1 MIYIGQL
8 LEEPNVKNEDIINY
22 YNDGKSITI
31 DDLIMY
37 KNAIFKNSKMK
48 WLVQGNVTKEEV
60 LELVEESSKILEIDI
75 NKEKTGKFAIT
86 RLI

>member
-8 LEEPNVKNEDIINY
+8 LEEPNIKNEDIINY

-60 LELVEESSKILEIDI
+60 LELVEESSKFQ
-75 NKEKTGKFAIT
+75 K
-86 RLI
+86 LI

>member
-60 LELVEESSKILEIDI
+60 LELVEESSKFQ
-75 NKEKTGKFAIT
+75 K
-86 RLI
+86 LI